1 MATDN
6 QQTET
11 AMAAALP
18 LDTLS
23 AQPHRLRSREVNR
36 SELNN
41 GGLRSVTPAE
51 RQRWRGRA
59 AGPRGNTHALTLDA
73 VLFMKHSNTG

>member
-11 AMAAALP
+11 AMATVLP

-23 AQPHRLRSREVNR
+23 AQSHRLRSREVNR
-36 SELNN
+36 PELNN

-51 RQRWRGRA
+51 RQRWKGCA
-59 AGPRGNTHALTLDA
+59 NTHALNLM
-73 VLFMKHSNTG
+73 LFYS